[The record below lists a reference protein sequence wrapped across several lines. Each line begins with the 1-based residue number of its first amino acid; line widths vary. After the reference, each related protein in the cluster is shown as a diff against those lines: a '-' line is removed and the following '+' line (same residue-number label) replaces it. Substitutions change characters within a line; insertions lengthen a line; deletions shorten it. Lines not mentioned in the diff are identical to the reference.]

1 MKAYTFEEIAA
12 QSVPWGGSVLQRGIR
27 RDILYLIQD
36 SRRIIHPESSLF
48 FALTTP
54 KRDGHQFLGEAYKAG
69 VRNFI
74 VSEDVR
80 LENMPEAS
88 VLLVPDTLEALGRL
102 AAWHR
107 GQFRL
112 PVIGITGSNG
122 KTIVKE
128 WLYQLLQTG
137 YKIVRSPRSYNSQIG
152 VPLSVWQIQAE
163 DTLGIFEAGISQP
176 GEMERL
182 RPIID
187 PMYGI
192 LTNIG
197 AAHDEGFRTRT
208 EKLQEKLRLFTG
220 AQWLIYCADDPLI
233 REEVARFKAEAHPS
247 LRLFSWSRV
256 AASHRLPVAAPA
268 LQVTGITITSGQTRL
283 SVLVGADSHH
293 IVIPFTDDA
302 SIENAI
308 HCLCQLQLLRVPW
321 ERIHTSMA
329 GLHPVAMRLE
339 LKQAIHQCTLIND
352 SYSADL
358 DSLYIAMDFLGQ
370 QHQHPKKTVIL
381 SDLMETGQPGDVVF
395 SAVAQVLLRAKTN
408 RLIGIGPRIQAFAP
422 LFSGLAETE
431 FFPDTE
437 TFIRQ
442 FPGLHFR
449 DESILLKGARAFAF
463 ERISRL
469 LELQAHQTVLEINLD
484 AMAYNLQAHR
494 KLLRPSTRLM
504 AMVKAFS
511 YGSGSYEIANL
522 LQFQKID
529 YLAVAYADEGVH
541 LRNSGITLPIMVMN
555 PETTAF
561 ETIVQHRLEPELFS
575 FGILNAFRGYLEEEG
590 IQRYPAHIKLDTGM
604 HRLGFLPSEVGAL
617 AGLLGADTAL
627 EVKSVFSH
635 LAASEDPEEDAFTRE
650 QADRYLRGC
659 ALLEQALPY
668 TFLKHLDNSA
678 GIVRH
683 PDLQFDMVR
692 LGIGLYGVNSAG
704 TSPIALEEVSTLK
717 TTIAQIHKLEPGETV
732 GYNRKGRITRPS
744 VIATVRIGY
753 ADGYPRRLG
762 NGTGKML
769 VRGVLAPT
777 IGSIAMDMLMLD
789 ITGIGGVGEG
799 DEVTVFGKDLP
810 VQQVAEWA
818 QTIPYEILTGISQRV
833 RRVYFEQ

>member
-12 QSVPWGGSVLQRGIR
+12 QSGQWGGRVLQTGPGRN
-27 RDILYLIQD
+27 ILYLIQD
-36 SRRIIHPESSLF
+36 SRRIIHPENSLF
-48 FALTTP
+48 FALSTP
-54 KRDGHQFLGEAYKAG
+54 RRDGHQFLGEAYRAG

-74 VSEDVR
+74 VSEDIP
-80 LENMPEAS
+80 LESIPQAS
-88 VLLVPDTLEALGRL
+88 VLLVPDTLDALRRL

-107 GQFRL
+107 SEFHL

-128 WLYQLLQTG
+128 WLYQLLQPE

-152 VPLSVWQIQAE
+152 VPLSVWQIQPE

-176 GEMERL
+176 GEMARL
-182 RPIID
+182 IPVIRPA
-187 PMYGI
+187 YGI

-197 AAHDEGFRTRT
+197 AAHDEGFRTRAEKLE
-208 EKLQEKLRLFTG
+208 EKLQLFTG
-220 AQWLIYCADDPLI
+220 AQWLIYRQDDPLI
-233 REEVARFKAEAHPS
+233 REGLARFKDTAHPGI
-247 LRLFSWSRV
+247 RLFSWSMPG
-256 AASHRLPVAAPA
+256 ASRKVDPSAT
-268 LQVTGITITSGQTRL
+268 LQVTEIKTTGGQTRL
-283 SVLVGADSHH
+283 SALYGGEIHH

-302 SIENAI
+302 SIENAL
-308 HCLCQLQLLRVPW
+308 HCWCQLLLFQVPG
-321 ERIHTSMA
+321 ERIRSAMA
-329 GLHPVAMRLE
+329 RLHPVAMRLE

-358 DSLYIAMDFLGQ
+358 DSLYIALDFLGQ
-370 QHQHPKKTVIL
+370 QHQHPKRTVIL
-381 SDLMETGQPGDVVF
+381 SDLMETGLPDEVVF
-395 SAVAQVLLRAKTN
+395 SSVAHVLLRKKVD
-408 RLIGIGPRIQAFAP
+408 RLIGIGHRIKSFAY
-422 LFSGLAETE
+422 LFSSLRECL
-431 FFPDTE
+431 FFEDTE
-437 TFIRQ
+437 AFIRQ
-442 FPGLHFR
+442 FAGLHFR
-449 DESILLKGARAFAF
+449 DESILLKGARTFAF

-469 LELQAHQTVLEINLD
+469 LELQAHQTVMEINLD

-494 KLLRPSTRLM
+494 QLLRPSTKIM

-541 LRNSGITLPIMVMN
+541 LRDSGITLPIMVMN

-561 ETIVQHRLEPELFS
+561 ETIVQHHLEPELFS
-575 FGILNAFRGYLEEEG
+575 FSILNAFRDYLEEEG
-590 IQRYPAHIKLDTGM
+590 IQRYPVHIKLDTGM
-604 HRLGFLPSEVGAL
+604 HRLGFMPAEV
-617 AGLLGADTAL
+617 AGLARLLHADTAL

-635 LAASEDPEEDAFTRE
+635 LAAGEDPAEDTFTRE
-650 QADRYLRGC
+650 QADCYLQGC
-659 ALLEQALPY
+659 RELEEALPY
-668 TFLKHLDNSA
+668 PFVKHLDNTA
-678 GIVRH
+678 GILRH

-704 TSPIALEEVSTLK
+704 SIPLVLEEVSTLK
-717 TTIAQIHKLEPGETV
+717 TTIAQIHKLEPGQTV
-732 GYNRKGRITRPS
+732 GYNRRGRIARPS

-753 ADGYPRRLG
+753 ADGYHRRLG
-762 NGTGKML
+762 NGIGKML
-769 VRGVLAPT
+769 VKGFRAPT

-789 ITGIGGVGEG
+789 ITGISGVEEG